1 MIETFSSGLSA
12 GLNNGMQVGFQM
24 NANERQEKAQKHQDE
39 EWARQDADKK
49 ADDEI
54 KKAVGEKLHSML
66 KVESAPVSPATV
78 AAQGVGGL
86 NSSASDAT
94 PSKPADGVLQPA
106 KPTTAYR
113 EATIDDY
120 AAIAKFK
127 AGEYLT
133 RGMSDKAMEAHKE
146 HLIFANEKLQKEQVA
161 REQSALS
168 TIASIDRGEVTPT
181 VLNGTYKFIPNG
193 RKITSVEPEKDAKG
207 NPTGALKITSAD
219 DDGKNPTTGTQT
231 PDQLKQTIAMLGKS
245 DFALKYLDT
254 QFKMSMEGRKAN
266 TEEGKAAEDARHHKA
281 TEGIDRDKLRSNAEG
296 ATAEIKNVKFL
307 LSQGIAKNSMEA
319 WKMAKAGSTPSGERI
334 ISDGNGGVIVIG
346 QDTGSISKIDRRGE
360 QHSMRQ
366 GANAEQPTGAQ
377 PVIEHD
383 THGRFS
389 TDPAMKGMQ
398 LGRATSQGVEVL
410 DASGKLVGH
419 YN

>member
-1 MIETFSSGLSA
+1 MIETFSTGLSA

-24 NANERQEKAQKHQDE
+24 NANERQDKVQKHQDA

-66 KVESAPVSPATV
+66 KVESAPVSPAPV
-78 AAQGVGGL
+78 AAQGIRGL
-86 NSSASDAT
+86 NSSASNVA
-94 PSKPADGVLQPA
+94 PSKPADGLLQPA

-113 EATIDDY
+113 DATIDDY
-120 AAIAKFK
+120 ASIAKFK
-127 AGEYLT
+127 AGEYLS

-146 HLIFANEKLQKEQVA
+146 HLIFANEKLQKEQQE
-161 REQSALS
+161 REKSALI
-168 TIASIDRGEVTPT
+168 TIGAIDKGAVTPET
-181 VLNGTYKFIPNG
+181 LNGFYKSIPNG
-193 RKITSVEPEKDAKG
+193 RKITSVEPEVVNGK
-207 NPTGALKITSAD
+207 PTGALKITSSD
-219 DDGKNPTTGTQT
+219 EDGKNPTTGMQT

-254 QFKMSMEGRKAN
+254 QFKMSMEGK
-266 TEEGKAAEDARHHKA
+266 KAAEDERHHKA

-307 LSQGIAKNSMEA
+307 LSQGIAKNYMEA

-360 QHSMRQ
+360 HHSMRQ
-366 GANAEQPTGAQ
+366 GTNAEQLRGAQ
-377 PVIEHD
+377 PVVEHD
-383 THGRFS
+383 TNSRFAS
-389 TDPAMKGMQ
+389 DPAMKGHQ
-398 LGRATSQGVEVL
+398 LGKATPQGVEVL